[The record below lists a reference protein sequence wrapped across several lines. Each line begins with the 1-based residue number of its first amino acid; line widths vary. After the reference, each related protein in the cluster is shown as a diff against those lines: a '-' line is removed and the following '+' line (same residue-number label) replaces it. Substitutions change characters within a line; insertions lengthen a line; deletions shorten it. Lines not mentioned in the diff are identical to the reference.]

1 MVKVPPERE
10 IAFSDSEVEVE
21 GVGGNGQQVGV
32 LRDASPAWRDMWR
45 SGSEG
50 RECRV
55 RNVVR
60 KR

>member
-10 IAFSDSEVEVE
+10 IAFSEISEVE

-45 SGSEG
+45 RGSEG
-50 RECRV
+50 RE
-55 RNVVR
+55 
-60 KR
+60 